1 MYGNNSD
8 LVKMNNFNWTTIVF
22 QTHSSNS
29 RKTYISTLIDGKI
42 NINTVREMVGHA
54 DKRTTLKNYT
64 FDVKT
69 KSEKNKMIENALDYV
84 S

>member
-1 MYGNNSD
+1 
-8 LVKMNNFNWTTIVF
+8 
-22 QTHSSNS
+22 
-29 RKTYISTLIDGKI
+29 LIDGKI